1 MSEPKPFEEIV
12 NNILAG
18 TAAPQLRQAAARGA
32 LPLPR
37 PALVRLYIA
46 LREDDDETIRTDAQ
60 ASLNGLN
67 HASVVEVL
75 RDETCA
81 PEVLFHYSDSAT
93 KDEGFAEA
101 IAFHRSV
108 PSSALELLAGKGNSK
123 VIDLV
128 LTNQERLLVQPE
140 LLNRLSVNPALRNDQ
155 RGRIIEL
162 LDRATRQRSK
172 KEDAAAAE
180 TESPDDGSETEV
192 SPEVVE
198 AVRSLELDIGELF
211 AASEIMGGEEFEE
224 AEDPE
229 IRNAYKRILMLNP
242 AQKAILAMRGG
253 REERMIL
260 IRDTNKIVSM
270 SVLKN
275 GRITDDDVESISKL
289 RAVSSDVLRQIGQTR
304 DWVKNY
310 SVVHALVHNPRTP
323 PGTSTNFIPR
333 LQNQDL
339 KRLISNHDV
348 PELIRRMAKRTL
360 DIRTQKKSRIGRKK

>member
-1 MSEPKPFEEIV
+1 MSEPKPFEAIV
-12 NNILAG
+12 NNILDG

-46 LREDDDETIRTDAQ
+46 LREDDDEAIRTDAQ
-60 ASLNGLN
+60 ASLNGLD

-81 PEVLFHYSDSAT
+81 PEVLSHYSDSAT
-93 KDEGFAEA
+93 KDEGLAEA

-140 LLNRLSVNPALRNDQ
+140 LLNQLSVNPALRNDQ

-162 LDRATRQRSK
+162 LERATRQRTK
-172 KEDAAAAE
+172 KEEEEAVDA
-180 TESPDDGSETEV
+180 PGDLSETEV

-198 AVRSLELDIGELF
+198 AVASLELDIGELF

-275 GRITDDDVESISKL
+275 GRITDEDVESISKL

-310 SVVHALVHNPRTP
+310 TVVHALVHNPRTP

-360 DIRTQKKSRIGRKK
+360 DIRTQKKSRIGKKK